1 MRHGQDM
8 EDGKRLGLY
17 RACQGDAGFTL
28 VELLLALF
36 LFALIAGV
44 IFAAF
49 AAVASGVEKGRQ
61 SLELYRV
68 GRGALWQMAQE
79 IAAALPPPAGLDM
92 TIESNLGFQGKK
104 NGGGSGIGQDRIEFL
119 TIPYRRY
126 SAKAPAYDL
135 CRVAY
140 YVADTPQSPTAL
152 WGGDDTPQSPTA
164 LWGGGD
170 TPQSP
175 TALWREEDCSNPG
188 GAKDERRE
196 RATRVELTDLAV
208 GLDMTYYDSEQ
219 AYEEWPPT
227 GTAPNPL
234 PCRVRL
240 ALTLRD
246 TQQHERT
253 FITTVALPM
262 RGSCDNAPTRRVQTS
277 GRP

>member
-1 MRHGQDM
+1 M
-8 EDGKRLGLY
+8 
-17 RACQGDAGFTL
+17 
-28 VELLLALF
+28 
-36 LFALIAGV
+36 
-44 IFAAF
+44 
-49 AAVASGVEKGRQ
+49 S
-61 SLELYRV
+61 
-68 GRGALWQMAQE
+68 
-79 IAAALPPPAGLDM
+79 
-92 TIESNLGFQGKK
+92 
-104 NGGGSGIGQDRIEFL
+104 
-119 TIPYRRY
+119 
-126 SAKAPAYDL
+126 
-135 CRVAY
+135 
-140 YVADTPQSPTAL
+140 
-152 WGGDDTPQSPTA
+152 

-227 GTAPNPL
+227 GNAPNPL

-240 ALTLRD
+240 ALTLRN

>member
-1 MRHGQDM
+1 
-8 EDGKRLGLY
+8 
-17 RACQGDAGFTL
+17 
-28 VELLLALF
+28 
-36 LFALIAGV
+36 
-44 IFAAF
+44 
-49 AAVASGVEKGRQ
+49 
-61 SLELYRV
+61 
-68 GRGALWQMAQE
+68 
-79 IAAALPPPAGLDM
+79 M

-140 YVADTPQSPTAL
+140 YVADTPQGPTAL

-196 RATRVELTDLAV
+196 RATRVALTDLAV

-262 RGSCDNAPTRRVQTS
+262 RGSCDNAQTPRVQTS
-277 GRP
+277 RRP